1 MATTPVKKKLK
12 AFQLYAPR
20 TSALLFCM
28 PTFST
33 LPLAY
38 LLRFFYFIHKNKK
51 KHLFKLLCFLAL
63 ATAHGMPLN
72 RRAYTLFSF
81 YHYQSHLQF

>member
-51 KHLFKLLCFLAL
+51 NTFLNCCVSLF
-63 ATAHGMPLN
+63 
-72 RRAYTLFSF
+72 
-81 YHYQSHLQF
+81 LQQLMVCH